1 MLEYIIMSVSKKD
14 LEEIK
19 IAYEG
24 NPRAVIEYLSQQLNH
39 SNENIRISNSNV
51 IEKEYVLEQIK
62 KDISYLT
69 RERNSLIEKKK
80 KKELSDYENK
90 KFETIN
96 KLVEGINEYRTQTSE
111 QLKIHKHDLYVN
123 TNLREKVDKMLDAIK
138 EMKGGRRKSLK
149 KKKFNKN

>member
-1 MLEYIIMSVSKKD
+1 MSVSKRD

-51 IEKEYVLEQIK
+51 IEKEYVLEQIN

-69 RERNSLIEKKK
+69 RERNSLIRK

-96 KLVEGINEYRTQTSE
+96 KLVEGINEYRTQTSKE
-111 QLKIHKHDLYVN
+111 LKIHKQDLDVN
-123 TNLREKVDKMLDAIK
+123 TELRVKVDKMLDAIK

-149 KKKFNKN
+149 KKKSNKN